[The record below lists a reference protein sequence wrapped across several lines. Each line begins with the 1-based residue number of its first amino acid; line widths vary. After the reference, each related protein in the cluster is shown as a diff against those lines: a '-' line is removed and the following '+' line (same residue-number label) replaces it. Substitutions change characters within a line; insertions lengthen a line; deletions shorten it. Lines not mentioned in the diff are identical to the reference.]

1 MTHFDE
7 EDHAYVELSEFGR
20 SISAMCKILADTV
33 EDKPIYMP
41 LMGMGM
47 SRLIQSGQF
56 ILKYTLDTIVGIKD
70 LAIQKGINIV
80 VYPPVAK
87 TLNLNEIKY

>member
-1 MTHFDE
+1 
-7 EDHAYVELSEFGR
+7 
-20 SISAMCKILADTV
+20 MCKTLAGKV
-33 EDKPIYMP
+33 QDKPVYMP

-47 SRLIQSGQF
+47 SRLNQSGQF
-56 ILKYTLDTIVGIKD
+56 ILKYTLDTIVGIKN
-70 LAIQKGINIV
+70 LAMQGGINIV

>member
-1 MTHFDE
+1 
-7 EDHAYVELSEFGR
+7 
-20 SISAMCKILADTV
+20 MCKTLADKV
-33 EDKPIYMP
+33 EDNPIYMP

-47 SRLIQSGQF
+47 ARLNQTGQF
-56 ILKYTLDTIVGIKD
+56 ILKYTLDTIVGVKD
-70 LAIQKGINIV
+70 LAIQKGINII